1 MTLPSIADIEIA
13 SASIPIVWRLLIISL
28 LLPTSMPKR
37 KSKTQISAVIIL
49 FICFN
54 SFFRMR

>member
-49 FICFN
+49 FICFS